1 MPILLKGEMMKGN
14 MIYGFM
20 LIILLFMIKPLYG
33 TTYIVEGKTITVPLT
48 GKDEANK
55 PKSQSIVKYLNPQTL
70 SSTNYNEVIY
80 QADIGELISN
90 SYCRN
95 LDRLGKNQYNKFW
108 IEFKYEDTL
117 MDKNEFFEKKVLT
130 VNGKRII
137 GQGSYQLAQLER
149 GNSLQLSLSFKLR
162 NNWLYSNT
170 PEPIK
175 IKQGDALAVI
185 TMLCVNRSKD
195 VYQGGDEI
203 NSNYN
208 AFTIVTARA
217 AQPFT
222 FNFARTCSIADNNQ
236 TIKLKDVTVKELN
249 EKKEVQGGRFDIK
262 LNCPT
267 QSVKNAYIIFTDA
280 IDSTNTGRDIGMLS
294 SPETMT
300 TKTVLTVKDAVTNQ
314 PLVYRKKNTL
324 PSNGNFFDKPKP
336 DEKGFYQFNQEP
348 LNGNATHS
356 YNVYYRRV
364 SDRVSVQPG
373 KISAK
378 LTYNIYY
385 N

>member
-1 MPILLKGEMMKGN
+1 MKEN

-33 TTYIVEGKTITVPLT
+33 TTYTVEGRTITVPLT
-48 GKDEANK
+48 GVDEVNK
-55 PKSQSIVKYLNPQTL
+55 PKSQNIVRYLNPQTL

-80 QADIGELISN
+80 QADLGELIDN
-90 SYCRN
+90 SYCRD
-95 LDRLGKNQYNKFW
+95 LDRLGKNQYNEFW
-108 IEFKYEDTL
+108 IEFKYYDTL

-130 VNGKRII
+130 VNDKPII
-137 GQGSYQLAQLER
+137 GEGSYQLAQLAR
-149 GNSLQLSLSFKLR
+149 GNSLQLKLSFKLR

-175 IKQGDALAVI
+175 IKQEDALAVI
-185 TMLCVNRSKD
+185 TMLCVNRSTN
-195 VYQGGDEI
+195 VYQGGDEQ
-203 NSNYN
+203 NSRYN

-280 IDSTNTGRDIGMLS
+280 IDSSNRGRDIGMLS
-294 SPETMT
+294 SPETMA

-314 PLVYRKKNTL
+314 PLVYRDKNIL
-324 PSNGNFFDKPKP
+324 LSNGDFFGKPKP

-364 SDRVSVQPG
+364 SDKVSVQPG

>member
-1 MPILLKGEMMKGN
+1 MKGN

-55 PKSQSIVKYLNPQTL
+55 PKSQHIVKYLNPQTL

-170 PEPIK
+170 PEPIQ

-208 AFTIVTARA
+208 AFTIVTAKA

-222 FNFARTCSIADNNQ
+222 FNFARTCSIADKEQ
-236 TIKLKDVTVKELN
+236 MIKLKDVTVKELN
-249 EKKEVQGGRFDIK
+249 ERKEVQGGRFDIK

-356 YNVYYRRV
+356 YNVYYHRV
-364 SDRVSVQPG
+364 SDKVSVQPG